1 MLTLWIVYLALV
13 AALLWVVGRLGRPI
27 PARFAFVF
35 GALPIAFCAPGF
47 FGGRTVFPVD
57 QVRIFTPWAAP
68 AGGPRN
74 ANLNDVATQMGPWAE
89 AVRRAWREG
98 SLPWRDRWNG
108 CGMAL
113 AANGQSAALSP
124 FTLGLLLLPLASA
137 TTWAT
142 AFKLC
147 LALVGFWLWLTEM
160 ERSPAAALLGSVS
173 FAFSLT
179 MTPWLLF
186 PHSSVFCL
194 WPWALF
200 AMERLR
206 RDRARVRDQVLLV
219 AVVAAFVLAGH
230 PESAALGVVFAGLF
244 VMSRLVLGDPS
255 LDRRHAPRRLV
266 GLGLVAAGLT
276 AALWVPQLLAIE
288 SSNRYVQAREFR
300 DHLPVSA
307 MPHGVVWGNGLLT
320 SLLPTALGDDY
331 VSPRVFGAAGSF
343 PEMALGYFG
352 IVGWTLVLQVFRP
365 GARDRREWA
374 LLVPL
379 VCGLCVGA
387 GIWPLFDLF
396 LSVPLL
402 RLMLWLRFLSFAA
415 IAGSA
420 IAAFELDRWNED
432 RRPVRFLALYLMLPV
447 LVLGGT
453 LIGTSARFRTLHAAA
468 GGLALQKRALAAAL
482 LALGAGGLILSLRL
496 IRPRLSGTAAYLL
509 SAVVFVELLWQG
521 GRLYRWG
528 SPAEVFP
535 VTPLVQFLRSQQGT
549 FRIVG
554 EGAALYPGTN
564 TFAGMEDIRTHDA
577 VERRDY
583 VDFLDRTC
591 GYDPRPYFK
600 HIRDVGA
607 PVLDFLNVRFLVT
620 DAAAERASDRW
631 KLVYSGPD
639 GRVFENSRFLPRV
652 FAPERIRLEGDSK
665 TPEALPADDW
675 SKIATV
681 REHPDVGAGRVVEAQ
696 NLPVEV
702 TNYRET
708 TNSVRFVVSST
719 GMPERPILVTSLVQD
734 GGWRARTGEGKRL
747 MTLKANGVF
756 LGIVLDA
763 GRDEVR
769 LDYSPPGF
777 RTGLLISLAAVIA
790 CAGSLVLNSRR
801 RPGKGTR

>member
-1 MLTLWIVYLALV
+1 MFLLWIVYLVSV
-13 AALLWVVGRLGRPI
+13 ASLLIVVRWIGRPI

-35 GALPIAFCAPGF
+35 AVLPIAFCAPGF

-68 AGGPRN
+68 AAGPRN
-74 ANLNDVATQMGPWAE
+74 ANLNDVATQMGPWAK
-89 AVRRAWREG
+89 AVRSAWKEG

-124 FTLGLLLLPLASA
+124 FAFVSLLLPLASA
-137 TTWAT
+137 MSLAT

-147 LALVGFWLWLTEM
+147 LALAGFWLWLTEM

-206 RDRARVRDQVLLV
+206 RDRSRVRDQSLLV

-230 PESAALGVVFAGLF
+230 PESAVLGIVFAGLF
-244 VMSRLVLGDPS
+244 VTSRLVLGDPS
-255 LDRRHAPRRLV
+255 LDRRHAPRRLL
-266 GLGLVAAGLT
+266 GLGLLAAGLT
-276 AALWVPQLLAIE
+276 AALWVPQLSAIE
-288 SSNRYVQAREFR
+288 ASNRYRQAREFR

-307 MPHGVVWGNGLLT
+307 MPHGLVWGNGLRT
-320 SLLPTALGDDY
+320 SVLPTALGDDY
-331 VSPRVFGAAGSF
+331 VSPRVTGAAGSF

-352 IVGWTLVLQVFRP
+352 IVGWMLVLQLFRP

-396 LSVPLL
+396 LSLPLL
-402 RLMLWLRFLSFAA
+402 RLVLWLRFLSFVA

-420 IAAFELDRWNED
+420 IAAFELDRWIQD
-432 RRPVRFLALYLMLPV
+432 RRPVRFLALFLLLPV
-447 LVLGGT
+447 LVLGAT
-453 LIGTSARFRTLHAAA
+453 LIGTSARFRALHAAA

-482 LALGAGGLILSLRL
+482 LTLFAGGLILSIRL
-496 IRPRLSGTAAYLL
+496 IRPRLSNAAGYLL

-528 SPAEVFP
+528 SPADVFP

-554 EGAALYPGTN
+554 EGAALFPGTN
-564 TFAGMEDIRTHDA
+564 TFAGIEDIRTHDA

-600 HIRDVGA
+600 HVRDVDA
-607 PVLDFLNVRFLVT
+607 PVLDFLNVQFLVT
-620 DAAAERASDRW
+620 DAAAERSSDRW

-639 GRVFENSRFLPRV
+639 GRVFENRRFLPRV
-652 FAPERIRLEGDSK
+652 FAPERIRFEGDSSA
-665 TPEALPADDW
+665 PEALPAEDW

-681 REHPDVGAGRVVEAQ
+681 REHPDVGSGRVVEAQ
-696 NLPVEV
+696 NLRIEV

-708 TNSVRFVVSST
+708 TNSVRFVASST
-719 GMPERPILVTSLVQD
+719 GVLERPILVTSLVQD
-734 GGWRARTGEGKRL
+734 GGWRARTVEGKRL
-747 MTLKANGVF
+747 TTLKANGVF
-756 LGIVLDA
+756 LGLVVDA
-763 GRDEVR
+763 GRQDIR

-777 RTGLLISLAAVIA
+777 RTGWLVSLAAVLVSMTLLWA
-790 CAGSLVLNSRR
+790 NRRQAGLEAR
-801 RPGKGTR
+801 